1 MAQKI
6 VDRRKRSAAPALVEW
21 IGGSLTTL
29 DGESAVL
36 WVHRGRPVAQRP
48 LAGATVAD
56 ALRSLIEG
64 ADAERRPTRLR
75 VDAATAE
82 ALGPEVAGVEVTAGD
97 VTEVTRLQG
106 MLVDDE
112 RIPMSDEPSMT
123 KGGRVPVGVWAG
135 LFESAARMQLV
146 APWRNLSEND
156 LVQVSCPA
164 LGLDKVVA
172 SIFDLAEPGDG
183 TRGVACFDSLE
194 AFQGFR
200 REVEEVGEEASAN
213 LPRFVLNLM
222 TPRSLAPGLVRE
234 IAQHGLPVVE
244 NRAPF
249 LVGTQTTQG
258 GAQASPRQ
266 VLQAWAVIEAVSWV
280 AGREAD
286 GKTLR
291 FDALDE
297 REASVTFVAP
307 MIPGL
312 PRVEVT
318 PVPAEAVEADDRPP
332 TDAEAH
338 AEEVWLW
345 AEGYFDE
352 QVEKGREK
360 ASLRAF
366 NTLVDVL
373 CSRLEEEEEA
383 TPRLADWEA
392 ADVEV
397 LWAAVA
403 ADVPVSAEELLPGVD
418 DLVAWLRWCEA
429 TGRFALGEVLAET
442 VLAAKDD
449 FAKTQAAAR
458 EESELRTLEA
468 YYAGV
473 FGTDEE

>member
-6 VDRRKRSAAPALVEW
+6 VDRRKRSAPASLVEW

-48 LAGATVAD
+48 LAGATAAE

-82 ALGPEVAGVEVTAGD
+82 ALGAEVAGVAVTAGD

-106 MLVDDE
+106 MLVDDARLPVAE
-112 RIPMSDEPSMT
+112 EPSMT
-123 KGGRVPVGVWAG
+123 RGGRVPVGVWAG
-135 LFESAARMQLV
+135 LFESTARMQMI
-146 APWRNLSEND
+146 APWRNLSETD

-164 LGLDKVVA
+164 LGLDGVVA
-172 SIFDLAEPGDG
+172 SIFDLPEPDDG
-183 TRGVACFDSLE
+183 TRGVACFASAE
-194 AFQGFR
+194 VFANFR
-200 REVEEVGEEASAN
+200 REVETAGEDAHEN
-213 LPRFVLNLM
+213 LPLFVINLL

-244 NRAPF
+244 GRAPF
-249 LVGTQTTQG
+249 LVGTQTKDG

-266 VLQAWAVIEAVSWV
+266 VLQAWAVIEAVNWLG
-280 AGREAD
+280 GREAD

-291 FDALDE
+291 FDALVD

-318 PVPAEAVEADDRPP
+318 PIPAEVVEADDRPP
-332 TDAEAH
+332 TDSEAH

-360 ASLRAF
+360 RSLRAF
-366 NTLVDVL
+366 NTLVDML
-373 CSRLEEEEEA
+373 CSQLEEEGVA
-383 TPRLADWEA
+383 RLADWDVS
-392 ADVEV
+392 DVEA
-397 LWAAVA
+397 LWELVA
-403 ADVPVSAEELLPGVD
+403 TEVPVSAEELLPGVE

-429 TGRFALGEVLAET
+429 TERFALGEVLAET
-442 VLAAKDD
+442 VLASKDD

-458 EESELRTLEA
+458 EEGELRTLEA
-468 YYAGV
+468 YYGGV
-473 FGTDEE
+473 FGADEE